1 MIKSLALLRAD
12 KWEEK
17 KNLKEREGFVLFCF
31 IYCGLAMEHVGLAP
45 HPCFGSTVLTSG
57 LPRKSHRES
66 LSRDVLNTFIPVVVS
81 SFKFW

>member
-1 MIKSLALLRAD
+1 MGG
-12 KWEEK
+12 K
-17 KNLKEREGFVLFCF
+17 KKKPEGKRVVFLVLFCF

-45 HPCFGSTVLTSG
+45 HPCFGTTVLTSG

-66 LSRDVLNTFIPVVVS
+66 LSRDMLNTCIPVVVS